1 MKTKIL
7 NLSSSFKHKTYQ
19 DLVGITLLMLLSIF
33 ILSCNS
39 SPKTQDINL
48 TYLIKDNKLFYDR
61 VSGSTLLGENPKLK
75 VFTTVTNTSD
85 YGGVF
90 KFYAKL
96 SSQGNIVEFSEEQFI
111 ASGQTVTFS
120 QTKEINHY
128 SFQANVEVDSWGII
142 APIKTINLK

>member
-1 MKTKIL
+1 MKIQNLKLSRSVNYKIL
-7 NLSSSFKHKTYQ
+7 RELT
-19 DLVGITLLMLLSIF
+19 GMTLLMLLSLF

-39 SPKTQDINL
+39 SPKTQEVNL
-48 TYLIKDNKLFYDR
+48 TYLIKDNNLFYDR
-61 VSGSTLLGENPKLK
+61 ESGSTFLGENPKLK
-75 VFTTVTNTSD
+75 VSTTVTNTSD

-96 SSQGNIVEFSEEQFI
+96 SSQGSIVEFNEEQFI

-120 QTKEINHY
+120 QTKVINHY
-128 SFQANVEVDSWGII
+128 SFQTNVVVDNWGII

>member
-1 MKTKIL
+1 
-7 NLSSSFKHKTYQ
+7 
-19 DLVGITLLMLLSIF
+19 MLISLF

-39 SPKTQDINL
+39 GPKTQDVNL

-61 VSGSTLLGENPKLK
+61 IPGSTLFNENPKLK
-75 VFTTVTNTSD
+75 VSTTVTNTSD

-96 SSQGNIVEFSEEQFI
+96 TSQGNVIEFSEEQFI
-111 ASGQTVTFS
+111 ESGKTVTFS

-128 SFQANVEVDSWGII
+128 SFQANVEVENWGII
-142 APIKTINLK
+142 APIKTIFIK